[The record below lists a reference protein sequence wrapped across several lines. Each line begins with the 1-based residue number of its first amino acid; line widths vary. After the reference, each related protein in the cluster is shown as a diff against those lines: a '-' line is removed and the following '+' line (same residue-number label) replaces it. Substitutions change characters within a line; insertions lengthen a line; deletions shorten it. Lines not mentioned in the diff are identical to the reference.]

1 MRLVERRGHPGDA
14 SACSG
19 ASCSFRPGA
28 LCGMRT
34 RTARGMSL
42 VEGVGGGIS
51 ATGPGFGMGDDWGH
65 GVDTSPGGC
74 GHGTDTGPGGCGHG
88 TDTGPGGCGH
98 GTDTGPGGCGHG
110 TDTGPGGCGHGT
122 DTGPGGCGFG
132 TGQSWELG
140 GRGRS
145 DWGSGLVVAGE
156 TEASGWLAVQSSG
169 LEPS

>member
-1 MRLVERRGHPGDA
+1 
-14 SACSG
+14 
-19 ASCSFRPGA
+19 
-28 LCGMRT
+28 MRT

-51 ATGPGFGMGDDWGH
+51 ATGPGSGMGDDLGH
-65 GVDTSPGGC
+65 GV
-74 GHGTDTGPGGCGHG
+74 
-88 TDTGPGGCGH
+88 
-98 GTDTGPGGCGHG
+98 DTGPGGCGHG